1 MKDLLEKAEIAE
13 VGQHLGTADDI
24 LKHESSQSLVAFLLK
39 SYFSQQAEKVE
50 QGSQNEERKARRQSQ
65 DGEEQDGDR
74 KRSRRRRR
82 RRKGKGGDEKS
93 ASGADRDDNE
103 DSGSS
108 APAVQEGLRR
118 VQVNIGFDDG
128 FKGRGAVAK
137 KITALA
143 GLNDGIVS
151 ELEAKRH
158 HAVLAATPEVA
169 EMLVDRVDGAMLG
182 RKTIEISVTD

>member
-1 MKDLLEKAEIAE
+1 MM
-13 VGQHLGTADDI
+13 T
-24 LKHESSQSLVAFLLK
+24 
-39 SYFSQQAEKVE
+39 
-50 QGSQNEERKARRQSQ
+50 ARRHQ
-65 DGEEQDGDR
+65 
-74 KRSRRRRR
+74 RSRRSSSSS
-82 RRKGKGGDEKS
+82 GKH
-93 ASGADRDDNE
+93 R
-103 DSGSS
+103 
-108 APAVQEGLRR
+108 L
-118 VQVNIGFDDG
+118 DDG

>member
-1 MKDLLEKAEIAE
+1 MGVGFVDLFEL
-13 VGQHLGTADDI
+13 LGDYLPI
-24 LKHESSQSLVAFLLK
+24 LGIHFRIGL
-39 SYFSQQAEKVE
+39 
-50 QGSQNEERKARRQSQ
+50 
-65 DGEEQDGDR
+65 
-74 KRSRRRRR
+74 
-82 RRKGKGGDEKS
+82 
-93 ASGADRDDNE
+93 
-103 DSGSS
+103 DSGDF
-108 APAVQEGLRR
+108 AL
-118 VQVNIGFDDG
+118 GFDDG

>member
-1 MKDLLEKAEIAE
+1 MKKQLRAAE
-13 VGQHLGTADDI
+13 
-24 LKHESSQSLVAFLLK
+24 
-39 SYFSQQAEKVE
+39 
-50 QGSQNEERKARRQSQ
+50 QN
-65 DGEEQDGDR
+65 
-74 KRSRRRRR
+74 
-82 RRKGKGGDEKS
+82 
-93 ASGADRDDNE
+93 DRDD
-103 DSGSS
+103 STPP
-108 APAVQEGLRR
+108 PAVKKVFAE

-128 FKGRGAVAK
+128 FKERGAVAK

>member
-1 MKDLLEKAEIAE
+1 MKELLEKAEIAE
-13 VGQHLGTADDI
+13 VGQHLSTAEDI
-24 LKHESSQSLVAFLLK
+24 LKHDSSQNVVAFLLK
-39 SYFSQQAEKVE
+39 SYFSQQAEKVDE
-50 QGSQNEERKARRQSQ
+50 SAKQEERKARRQPQ
-65 DGEEQDGDR
+65 EGEEQDGDR

-82 RRKGKGGDEKS
+82 RRKGKGGDEKA
-93 ASGADRDDNE
+93 ASGAEQNDSDD
-103 DSGSS
+103 STPP
-108 APAVQEGLRR
+108 PAVQEGLRR